1 MINLQTTASYGMNLN
16 SNDKRIIKEIKQR
29 IEDEDAIP
37 MIAIIIT
44 GIGLALVASL
54 TGIVA
59 FAL

>member
-1 MINLQTTASYGMNLN
+1 MNLN

-29 IEDEDAIP
+29 IEDADAIP
-37 MIAIIIT
+37 MIAIIT

>member
-1 MINLQTTASYGMNLN
+1 MNLN
-16 SNDKRIIKEIKQR
+16 SNDKRTIKEIKQC
-29 IEDEDAIP
+29 IEDADAIP
-37 MIAIIIT
+37 AIAIIIT